1 MKPKT
6 TTLITALFLV
16 IAAALS
22 LGCHSAK
29 KMTGG
34 VNVQQEQ
41 RLGQATALP
50 ETIYIKDFELDG
62 ANFQG
67 DQSVLSRLPVGSR
80 LMNRGGQNEPAAI
93 VNNMA
98 EALVDAFNRQN
109 LPAQRLAASNSL
121 PPKGWLINGVF
132 TEVDEGNRIQRAVL
146 GFGQGSTQMTVQVGV
161 NDLASNNP
169 QAPFI
174 IFGTIK
180 DPSKM
185 PGAVVTKN
193 PYVAAAKFVMEKNAT
208 SKDVKNTAEQIV
220 AEILSYKQKFIEQKN
235 NR

>member
-62 ANFQG
+62 ANFRG

-80 LMNRGGQNEPAAI
+80 LMNRGGQNEPSAI

-98 EALVDAFNRQN
+98 EALVDAFNRKN
-109 LPAQRLAASNSL
+109 LPAQRLAASNNL

-161 NDLASNNP
+161 SDLASNNP

-193 PYVAAAKFVMEKNAT
+193 PYVAAAKFVMEKSAT

-220 AEILSYKQKFIEQKN
+220 AEILSYKQKFNEQKN